1 MHLRT
6 ILAVSTLA
14 IASVLLAA
22 GASGAGAVAGG
33 NVRASAIFTVEL
45 GDQSDRF
52 NFRQSGITNST
63 LQGTPQVPVSLHASP
78 KSDELEEFV
87 LAGRVEK
94 GEQETSE
101 DLALGLNVTVG
112 DASMFFN
119 SVDGE
124 CTVKVRT
131 LTDSRIVGS
140 FTCDTTYGGDPLTAK
155 GRFKAR

>member
-1 MHLRT
+1 
-6 ILAVSTLA
+6 LAVSILA
-14 IASVLLAA
+14 AASVLVTV
-22 GASGAGAVAGG
+22 GTSGAGAGEGG
-33 NVRASAIFTVEL
+33 DVRASAKFTVDL

-63 LQGTPQVPVSLHASP
+63 LRGTPQVPVSLHASP
-78 KSDELEEFV
+78 KSDDLEEFV

-112 DASMFFN
+112 DTSMFL
-119 SVDGE
+119 SSTDGE
-124 CTVKVRT
+124 CSVKVRT
-131 LTDSRIVGS
+131 LTDSRIAGS
-140 FTCDTTYGGDPLTAK
+140 FTCDTTYGGDPLTAE